1 MISFRQATVE
11 DLDTLVEIEQACFH
25 DPWNDSMLKEE
36 LSVKDS
42 TYVLML
48 LDDVVVG
55 YYSYMHVIDEVH
67 IMNVAILPPYQG
79 QGLGKIMMRHLLD
92 GVPADTVGITLE
104 VRDGNKRAIA
114 LYEGC
119 GFVLAGK
126 RPGYYLDK
134 EDARIYW
141 LKKE

>member
-1 MISFRQATVE
+1 MIEFRAATIE
-11 DLDTLVEIEQACFH
+11 DLDVLTAIEQACFH
-25 DPWNDSMLKEE
+25 DPWSDLMLREE
-36 LSVKDS
+36 LSVPDS
-42 TYVLML
+42 VYMLML
-48 LDDVVVG
+48 VDGVVVG
-55 YYSYMHVIDEVH
+55 YYSYMHVIDEAH

-92 GVPADTVGITLE
+92 NVPTDTVGITLE

-126 RPGYYLDK
+126 RPGYYMDK

>member
-1 MISFRQATVE
+1 MISFRPATIE
-11 DLDTLVEIEQACFH
+11 DIDALTAIEQACFK
-25 DPWNDSMLKEE
+25 DPWSDLMLKEE
-36 LSVKDS
+36 LASPDCV
-42 TYVLML
+42 YMLML
-48 LDDVVVG
+48 SDDEVVG
-55 YYSYMHVIDEVH
+55 YYSYMHVIDEAH

-79 QGLGKIMMRHLLD
+79 QGLGKIMMRHLL
-92 GVPADTVGITLE
+92 GNVPPDTVGITLE

-119 GFVLAGK
+119 GFLLAGK
-126 RPGYYLDK
+126 RPGYYMDK